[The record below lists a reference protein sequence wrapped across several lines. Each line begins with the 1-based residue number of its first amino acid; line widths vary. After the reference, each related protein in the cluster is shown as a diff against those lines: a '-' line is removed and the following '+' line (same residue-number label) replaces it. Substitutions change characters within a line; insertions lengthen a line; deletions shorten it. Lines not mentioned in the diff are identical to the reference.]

1 MSMSKMIA
9 VAVVAASA
17 MAANAATPITNTING
32 VEWRFMLDTP
42 TGSEGT
48 AMLGINP
55 VTSGKTNRDKDDMH
69 GCSKNVSVNAANI
82 PWEFDY
88 DGVHYTVTKVAD
100 GAFYEKYKT
109 YRDSDDPS

>member
-55 VTSGKTNRDKDDMH
+55 DTSGKTNRGKDDMH
-69 GCSKNVSVNAANI
+69 GCSKNVSVNAAA
-82 PWEFDY
+82 
-88 DGVHYTVTKVAD
+88 GVYMIRLVNGDSVKVQ
-100 GAFYEKYKT
+100 KVVV
-109 YRDSDDPS
+109 R